1 MKTFFIITLFP
12 FAAFAE
18 NFLNCSFGMFNV
30 AMLSTKTQ
38 LTEDLQIGKMT
49 WANYQAAPAKEIFNT
64 VLEPQEKEL
73 YRFQLEEGFGEKN
86 IHIVVSQEKVA
97 FSAYSA
103 YAENPQMP
111 AMKKMTGTCEIK

>member
-1 MKTFFIITLFP
+1 MKTFIIITLFP

-30 AMLSTKTQ
+30 AILGTKTQ
-38 LTEDLQIGKMT
+38 LTKDLQIGKMT
-49 WANYQAAPAKEIFNT
+49 WANYQASPAKEIFNT

-73 YRFQLEEGFGEKN
+73 YRFQLEEGFGEEN
-86 IHIVVSQEKVA
+86 ILIVVSKEKA
-97 FSAYSA
+97 SFSAYSA

-111 AMKKMTGTCEIK
+111 MMKKMTGTCEIK